1 MDLSVWTNWTY
12 PFFSCNYFFVMSLL
26 VYRNT
31 DKKVYN
37 MDYYDSAEG
46 QTLTKSQ
53 AWVEIVRKHN
63 LDEQEFEL
71 FLKDCGDKKTYDAQI
86 VLAWLGY

>member
-1 MDLSVWTNWTY
+1 
-12 PFFSCNYFFVMSLL
+12 MSLL

-86 VLAWLGY
+86 VLAWLGYWK

>member
-1 MDLSVWTNWTY
+1 
-12 PFFSCNYFFVMSLL
+12 
-26 VYRNT
+26 
-31 DKKVYN
+31 
-37 MDYYDSAEG
+37 MDYYESAKG

-53 AWVEIVRKHN
+53 AWIEIVRKHN

-71 FLKDCGDKKTYDAQI
+71 FLKDCGDKKTYDAQT

>member
-1 MDLSVWTNWTY
+1 ML
-12 PFFSCNYFFVMSLL
+12 YFVRPTTSGKATTMCKTE
-26 VYRNT
+26 RKNKMT
-31 DKKVYN
+31 
-37 MDYYDSAEG
+37 YYDSAEG
-46 QTLTKSQ
+46 YTLTKAQ
-53 AWVEIVRKHN
+53 AWIEIVRKHN

>member
-1 MDLSVWTNWTY
+1 ML
-12 PFFSCNYFFVMSLL
+12 YFVR
-26 VYRNT
+26 RNNKT
-31 DKKVYN
+31 KENK
-37 MDYYDSAEG
+37 MTYYDSAEG
-46 QTLTKSQ
+46 ETLTKAQ

-71 FLKDCGDKKTYDAQI
+71 FLQDCGDKKTYDAQI

>member
-1 MDLSVWTNWTY
+1 
-12 PFFSCNYFFVMSLL
+12 
-26 VYRNT
+26 
-31 DKKVYN
+31 

-46 QTLTKSQ
+46 KKLTKSE
-53 AWVEIVRKHN
+53 AWIEIVRKHN